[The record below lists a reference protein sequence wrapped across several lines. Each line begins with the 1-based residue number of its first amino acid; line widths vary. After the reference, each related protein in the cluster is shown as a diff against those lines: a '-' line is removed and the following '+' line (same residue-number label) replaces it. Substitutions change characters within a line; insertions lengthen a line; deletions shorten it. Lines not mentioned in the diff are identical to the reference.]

1 MNIVETVR
9 VRFTKT
15 GRAKYISHLDLMR
28 TLTRVLRRAGIPL
41 WYTEGFS
48 KHPYITFAAPLSLGY
63 EGLCEFMDFRLEK
76 DMSMIE
82 IVTRLNSNMP
92 EGITVLSAA
101 PAVMKVAKIAASRW
115 KIVTSADSFEAFKRV
130 LAQDSIEVQKRTKK
144 KTFKTIDI
152 KPHIRDIELYLKDEY
167 CVLLVT
173 LPTGSDQ
180 AINPSLLL
188 TAVLGETYT
197 AEVVRLSVLT
207 EEGEVFS

>member
-28 TLTRVLRRAGIPL
+28 TMTRVLRRAGIPL

-63 EGLCEFMDFRLEK
+63 EGLCEYMDFRLEEE
-76 DMSMIE
+76 MPMEE
-82 IVTRLNSNMP
+82 IVSRLNDNMP
-92 EGITVLSAA
+92 EGISVVSAA
-101 PAVMKVAKIAASRW
+101 PARLKVAKIAASRW
-115 KIVTSADSFEAFKRV
+115 KIVTDASSLDAFERV
-130 LAQDSIEVQKRTKK
+130 LAQETIEVQKRTKK

-152 KPHIRDIELYLKDEY
+152 KPSVSDVELSLADGQ
-167 CVLLVT
+167 CVCLVT

-188 TAVLGETYT
+188 TAGLGEEYT
-197 AEVVRLSVLT
+197 ADVTRLTVLT
-207 EEGEVFS
+207 EDGEIFS